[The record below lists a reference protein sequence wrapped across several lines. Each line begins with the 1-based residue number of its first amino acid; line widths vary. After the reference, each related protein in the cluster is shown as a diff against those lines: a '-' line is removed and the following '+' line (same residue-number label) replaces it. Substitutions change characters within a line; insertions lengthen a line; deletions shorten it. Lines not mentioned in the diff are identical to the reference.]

1 MTRIS
6 TGALAA
12 LLIATSA
19 AISAPAFAQGT
30 PAQEQGARG
39 GAVTG
44 VIGGAAVGAVVGGP
58 IGAVIGGVVGA
69 SAGATVGAITAEDR
83 VYIQQYV
90 YSRPVEPVVVQSGVT
105 VGQPL
110 PAGVAVYNFEGN
122 QRLSGYRYAYVN
134 QQYILVDNNGR
145 VMGAIVR

>member
-1 MTRIS
+1 MKSIS

-12 LLIATSA
+12 LLIAV
-19 AISAPAFAQGT
+19 SAPAVAQGT

-83 VYIQQYV
+83 VYIQKYV
-90 YSRPVEPVVVQSGVT
+90 YSRPVEPVVVQSGVV

-110 PAGVAVYNFEGN
+110 PTGVAVYNFEGN

-134 QQYILVDNNGR
+134 QQYILVDGNGR
-145 VMGAIVR
+145 VMGSIER